1 MNCSQLYCCFEII
14 CRQRTS
20 SCRPPLA
27 DYINTPLFGMHWSSL
42 QQFLFPLKADL
53 ICIATD
59 AFCHKGTNSYSF
71 PPLSV
76 DTVGPLRN
84 VPPWASGK
92 PVLLLLLLFLLY
104 LLPLWSSFTLFSP
117 WRLACPMLL
126 FSAPSLLISRSRGAE
141 WCHKRCGQG
150 REDRSGETVVFKYS
164 ETQSQSQQTSTALK
178 AVHPPLPKASSP
190 GPLDLSIIKQL
201 FDSLT
206 PLEVNIWRSKII
218 S

>member
-1 MNCSQLYCCFEII
+1 MPSTLGGLCKHSPLWYALKLFATISLSTKSWFNTYCYWCFLSWRHQFLQFSTPI
-14 CRQRTS
+14 CWHS
-20 SCRPPLA
+20 WPLKER
-27 DYINTPLFGMHWSSL
+27 SSL
-42 QQFLFPLKADL
+42 
-53 ICIATD
+53 
-59 AFCHKGTNSYSF
+59 SF
-71 PPLSV
+71 WK
-76 DTVGPLRN
+76 T
-84 VPPWASGK
+84 
-92 PVLLLLLLFLLY
+92 VLLLFLLFLLY

-150 REDRSGETVVFKYS
+150 REDGSGETVVCKYS
-164 ETQSQSQQTSTALK
+164 ETQPQSQQASTALK
-178 AVHPPLPKASSP
+178 AVHPPLPKSSSP

-206 PLEVNIWRSKII
+206 PLEVNIWRSKTI